1 MLKMLSKTI
10 TKEIKVLKQPF
21 SSIVITSSDDFN
33 EVVLDLVKSIG
44 SNATIVMVS
53 FNKPSS
59 TFENIFKGKTKSD
72 IFYVDLVTQVA
83 TGEPQKKE
91 NVVFLASQRNLTDLS
106 ITLSEVLNRLEGKK
120 FVILDSLTTMLLYN
134 DSSTTTQFLQFLA
147 NRLRLWNT
155 SSFILTMEGKG
166 EEEVIRVVSQV
177 VDKTIK
183 T

>member
-1 MLKMLSKTI
+1 MIAKTI
-10 TKEIKVLKQPF
+10 TKEIKTLKQPF
-21 SSIVITSSDDFN
+21 STIIITNSSDFN
-33 EVVLDLVKSIG
+33 DVVVDLMKSVG
-44 SNATIVMVS
+44 SDATAVMVS

-59 TFENIFKGKTKSD
+59 SFEAIFKGKLKCD
-72 IFYVDLVTQVA
+72 VFYIDLVTQVA
-83 TGEPQKKE
+83 TGEPQKKD

-106 ITLSEVLNRLEGKK
+106 IILSEVLNRLEGKK

-134 DSSTTTQFLQFLA
+134 DSGTTTQFLQFLA

-155 SSFILTMEGKG
+155 SSYILTMEGKN
-166 EEEVIRVVSQV
+166 EDEVIRVVSQV

>member
-1 MLKMLSKTI
+1 MLSKNI
-10 TKEIKVLKQPF
+10 VNGIKSLKQPF
-21 SSIVITSSDDFN
+21 SSIVITNNDDFN
-33 EVVLDLVKSIG
+33 DAVIGIVKSIG
-44 SNATIVMVS
+44 NSATIVMVS

-59 TFENIFKGKTKSD
+59 MFESIFKGKSKCD
-72 IFYVDLVTQVA
+72 FFYVDLVTQVA

-106 ITLSEVLNRLEGKK
+106 ITLSEVLNRISGKK

-134 DSSTTTQFLQFLA
+134 DSNTTTQFLQFLA

-177 VDKTIK
+177 VDKIIK